1 MRSTIKVKEVDR
13 VMTICNACRYCEG
26 HCAVFQAMEL
36 RLEFNSDDLDYLSNL
51 CHNCGAC
58 YHNCQYA
65 KPHEFELNV
74 PGAMAELR
82 EESYAQYAWPS
93 FMGSAFKNNGLW
105 VTSLLLVLVTAF
117 MVLGAYF
124 TGDSFFQ
131 VHDNAFYG
139 VISHNVMVAI
149 FGTVALFVAIAMVM
163 SIVNFWKVMRLPAP
177 WKLDWG
183 LVAKGVKDG
192 LTLKYL
198 DGGNGQGCSYP
209 SEKPSMARRYFHQ
222 MTFWGFMLCFA
233 ATSTATVMHYALALP
248 APYDFISLPKLFG
261 VIGGLGL
268 IVGPIGLMA
277 LKRRAVSDTKG
288 KTNKGMD
295 TSFLMLLLLTSVSG
309 LGLMVLR
316 DTSWVG
322 LGLTVHLGI
331 VLTLFISMPYG
342 KFVHGFYRLIALITF
357 VVEKERHQAIV
368 GVEPVTEPNA

>member
-65 KPHEFELNV
+65 KPHEFDLNV

-105 VTSLLLVLVTAF
+105 VTLLLLVLVTAF

-163 SIVNFWKVMRLPAP
+163 SIANFWKMMRLPAP
-177 WKLDWG
+177 WKLDWR

-261 VIGGLGL
+261 VIGGIGL

-277 LKRRAVSDTKG
+277 LKRQAVSDTKG

-295 TSFLMLLLLTSVSG
+295 TSFLILLLLTSVSG
-309 LGLMVLR
+309 LGLMILR

-322 LGLTVHLGI
+322 VGLTIHLGI

-368 GVEPVTEPNA
+368 GVEPVTEPNS

>member
-36 RLEFNSDDLDYLSNL
+36 RLEFNSDNLDYLSNL

-65 KPHEFELNV
+65 QPHEFELNV

-82 EESYAQYAWPS
+82 EETYAQYAWPN
-93 FMGSAFKNNGLW
+93 FMGVAFKNNGLW
-105 VTSLLLVLVTAF
+105 VTALLLFLVSAFMLLTAF
-117 MVLGAYF
+117 F
-124 TGDSFFQ
+124 TGDRFFSA
-131 VHDNAFYG
+131 HDNAFYG
-139 VISHNVMVAI
+139 VISHNALVTV
-149 FGTVALFVAIAMVM
+149 FGSVALFVAIAMTL
-163 SIVNFWKVMRLPAP
+163 SIINFWKVMRLPAP
-177 WKLDWG
+177 WRLDWRIVG
-183 LVAKGVKDG
+183 KGVKDA

-233 ATSTATVMHYALALP
+233 ATSSATVMHYALALP
-248 APYDFISLPKLFG
+248 APYDYISLPKLFG
-261 VIGGLGL
+261 VLGGIGL
-268 IVGPIGLMA
+268 IVGPIGLMT
-277 LKRRAVSDTKG
+277 LKRQAIADTKG

-309 LGLMVLR
+309 LGLMFVR
-316 DTSWVG
+316 DTDWVG
-322 LGLTVHLGI
+322 ITLTLHLGI
-331 VLTLFISMPYG
+331 VLTLFLTMPYG
-342 KFVHGFYRLIALITF
+342 KFVHGFYRLIAIITF
-357 VVEKERHQAIV
+357 VVEKERHAAIV
-368 GVEPVTEPNA
+368 GADTPEQQTI

>member
-65 KPHEFELNV
+65 KPHEFDLNV

-105 VTSLLLVLVTAF
+105 VTLLLLVLVTAF

-163 SIVNFWKVMRLPAP
+163 SIANFWKMMRLPAP
-177 WKLDWG
+177 WKLDWR

-261 VIGGLGL
+261 VIGGIGL

-277 LKRRAVSDTKG
+277 LKRQAVSDTKG

-295 TSFLMLLLLTSVSG
+295 TSFLILLLLTSVSG
-309 LGLMVLR
+309 LGLMILR

-322 LGLTVHLGI
+322 VGLTIHLGI

-368 GVEPVTEPNA
+368 GVESVTEPNS

>member
-65 KPHEFELNV
+65 TPHEFELNV

-82 EESYAQYAWPS
+82 EESYVQYAWPS

-117 MVLGAYF
+117 VVLGAYL

-139 VISHNVMVAI
+139 VISHNVMVGI

-209 SEKPSMARRYFHQ
+209 SEKPSMARRYLHQ

-261 VIGGLGL
+261 VIGGIGL

-277 LKRRAVSDTKG
+277 LKRQAVSDTKG

-368 GVEPVTEPNA
+368 GVEPVTETNA

>member
-1 MRSTIKVKEVDR
+1 M
-13 VMTICNACRYCEG
+13 
-26 HCAVFQAMEL
+26 
-36 RLEFNSDDLDYLSNL
+36 
-51 CHNCGAC
+51 
-58 YHNCQYA
+58 
-65 KPHEFELNV
+65 
-74 PGAMAELR
+74 
-82 EESYAQYAWPS
+82 
-93 FMGSAFKNNGLW
+93 
-105 VTSLLLVLVTAF
+105 
-117 MVLGAYF
+117 
-124 TGDSFFQ
+124 
-131 VHDNAFYG
+131 
-139 VISHNVMVAI
+139 
-149 FGTVALFVAIAMVM
+149 
-163 SIVNFWKVMRLPAP
+163 
-177 WKLDWG
+177 
-183 LVAKGVKDG
+183 VAKGVKDG

-261 VIGGLGL
+261 VIGGIGL

-277 LKRRAVSDTKG
+277 LKRQAVSDTKG

-295 TSFLMLLLLTSVSG
+295 ASFLMLLLLTSVSG
-309 LGLMVLR
+309 LGLMFLR

-322 LGLTVHLGI
+322 IGLTVHLGI

>member
-1 MRSTIKVKEVDR
+1 
-13 VMTICNACRYCEG
+13 
-26 HCAVFQAMEL
+26 MEL

-105 VTSLLLVLVTAF
+105 VTSALLVLVTAF

-139 VISHNVMVAI
+139 VISHNVMVGI

-222 MTFWGFMLCFA
+222 MTFWGSCFA
-233 ATSTATVMHYALALP
+233 
-248 APYDFISLPKLFG
+248 SLQPQ
-261 VIGGLGL
+261 
-268 IVGPIGLMA
+268 
-277 LKRRAVSDTKG
+277 R
-288 KTNKGMD
+288 
-295 TSFLMLLLLTSVSG
+295 
-309 LGLMVLR
+309 
-316 DTSWVG
+316 
-322 LGLTVHLGI
+322 
-331 VLTLFISMPYG
+331 
-342 KFVHGFYRLIALITF
+342 
-357 VVEKERHQAIV
+357 QQ
-368 GVEPVTEPNA
+368 

>member
-93 FMGSAFKNNGLW
+93 FMGSAFKNNGFW

-183 LVAKGVKDG
+183 LVAKGIKDG

-277 LKRRAVSDTKG
+277 LKRQAVSDTKG

>member
-117 MVLGAYF
+117 VVLGAYL

-139 VISHNVMVAI
+139 VISHNVMVGI

-183 LVAKGVKDG
+183 LVAKGIKDG

-277 LKRRAVSDTKG
+277 LKRQAVSDTKG

-368 GVEPVTEPNA
+368 GVKPVTEPNA